1 MEPGAAGLQ
10 VNRVHF
16 QEDGQHARRLAFEP
30 DLRSGVEG
38 LPELTQGALASC
50 QPEDP
55 LRGWP
60 MLVQES
66 QQVLRGTEEES
77 CLAGD
82 RPWGR

>member
-10 VNRVHF
+10 ISRVHL
-16 QEDGQHARRLAFEP
+16 QDDSQHARRLAFEV
-30 DLRSGVEG
+30 DLRSTVEG
-38 LPELTQGALASC
+38 LVELPQGVLAGC

-60 MLVQES
+60 VLVQES

-77 CLAGD
+77 CLAGE